1 MTIDE
6 LTNLDDEK
14 IIALLNESDEAL
26 MEMFKDLLPEVRLIR
41 GSPDTA
47 PRESKPKRS
56 APPARPPA
64 DRSRIKAVLD
74 KLDKLDI

>member
-14 IIALLNESDEAL
+14 IIALLNESDDTL

-47 PRESKPKRS
+47 PRESKPKR
-56 APPARPPA
+56 PVRPPA
-64 DRSRIKAVLD
+64 DRSKIKAMLD

>member
-14 IIALLNESDEAL
+14 IIALLNESDEVL

-41 GSPDTA
+41 GSVEITT
-47 PRESKPKRS
+47 REAKPKR
-56 APPARPPA
+56 PTRPSV
-64 DRSRIKAVLD
+64 DRSRIKAALD

>member
-14 IIALLNESDEAL
+14 IIALLNESDDTL

-41 GSPDTA
+41 GSTEITT
-47 PRESKPKRS
+47 REAKPKR
-56 APPARPPA
+56 PVRPPV